1 MAENDV
7 EVTTT
12 EETTVVS
19 DKSKKKKNKKKR
31 RQIGK
36 IILFGFE
43 TLLLVAVL
51 IGAKFVTEFIDIY
64 SKIETDT
71 EFENESDAGINVGDN
86 GIKDE
91 YKEEVL
97 EGYTNIALFGLDNR
111 SSGKYEK
118 GRSDTIIIASIN
130 NKTKEVK
137 LVSIYRDTYLA
148 TGNNKFGKANTA
160 YSSGGAKRAVQ
171 MLNTNLDLDI
181 TEYVCV
187 DWTALIQA
195 IDALGG
201 VEIDVT
207 SSEVAYINKYVT
219 DMHKEIGSKLDL
231 IEGKGKQTLS
241 GVQATAYA
249 RIRYTS
255 GGDLKRTMRQ
265 RVVIEAMLNKAKSA
279 SVDKLLEICNLIF
292 DDIATTLTLNEIL
305 DLAKDVMKYS
315 INTSAGFPYEMVIRD
330 LAGNGSTVVPV
341 DLEANV
347 SKLHK
352 VLFGTENYEPSFIVQ
367 TLGQTI
373 MDKTGVTDKTK
384 PENTDKYDDTHGAD
398 GT

>member
-1 MAENDV
+1 
-7 EVTTT
+7 
-12 EETTVVS
+12 
-19 DKSKKKKNKKKR
+19 
-31 RQIGK
+31 
-36 IILFGFE
+36 
-43 TLLLVAVL
+43 VAVL

-148 TGNNKFGKANTA
+148 IGNNKFGKANTA
-160 YSSGGAKRAVQ
+160 YASGGAKKAVQ

-207 SSEVAYINKYVT
+207 SSEVDYINKYVT
-219 DMHKEIGSKLDL
+219 DMHHEIGSKLDL

-305 DLAKDVMKYS
+305 DLAKDVTKYS
-315 INTSAGFPYEMVIRD
+315 INTSAGFPYEMVIRN

-347 SKLHK
+347 SKLHN

>member
-1 MAENDV
+1 
-7 EVTTT
+7 
-12 EETTVVS
+12 
-19 DKSKKKKNKKKR
+19 
-31 RQIGK
+31 
-36 IILFGFE
+36 
-43 TLLLVAVL
+43 
-51 IGAKFVTEFIDIY
+51 
-64 SKIETDT
+64 
-71 EFENESDAGINVGDN
+71 
-86 GIKDE
+86 
-91 YKEEVL
+91 
-97 EGYTNIALFGLDNR
+97 
-111 SSGKYEK
+111 
-118 GRSDTIIIASIN
+118 
-130 NKTKEVK
+130 
-137 LVSIYRDTYLA
+137 
-148 TGNNKFGKANTA
+148 
-160 YSSGGAKRAVQ
+160 
-171 MLNTNLDLDI
+171 
-181 TEYVCV
+181 
-187 DWTALIQA
+187 
-195 IDALGG
+195 
-201 VEIDVT
+201 
-207 SSEVAYINKYVT
+207 
-219 DMHKEIGSKLDL
+219 MHHEIGSKLDL

-305 DLAKDVMKYS
+305 DLAKDVTKYS
-315 INTSAGFPYEMVIRD
+315 INTSAGFPYEMVIRN

-347 SKLHK
+347 SKLHN